1 MLILKLTCIR
11 QYMER
16 MKMDNTYFKNISGT
30 GKTKNLNR
38 LFYRN
43 KMGIDK
49 DNVICL
55 TGNKKENKEGRISVT
70 IVSSRVAW

>member
-1 MLILKLTCIR
+1 
-11 QYMER
+11 

-55 TGNKKENKEGRISVT
+55 TGNKKENKEGKKHDE
-70 IVSSRVAW
+70 